1 MNQKFNGEVGQVAG
15 GDVKA
20 SNAQANVNIH
30 LHSGAESKQY
40 ISERQRRAIG
50 AKVFELEAKTGV
62 EKLMV
67 YRRLRTVFKFPSMDE
82 MPRDLFERVMRYLDG
97 WIRNGSADQPARA
110 SVQSKLN
117 EQKHAAPQSVAS
129 AESQAEHAVRQAE
142 VMASIEP
149 ESTQVQQQKKQSPW
163 LAVSIAVMVTTAVA
177 ATLYVVMHRPDESVQ
192 NQAAFSSPHCEYGGN
207 RYSLGSVVM
216 QVGVRRQC
224 ATTGDGAAWQKAD
237 TARR

>member
-1 MNQKFNGEVGQVAG
+1 MNQKFSGEVGQVAG

-67 YRRLRTVFKFPSMDE
+67 YRRLRTVFKFSSMDE

-97 WIRNGSADQPARA
+97 WIRNGSADQSPRA
-110 SVQSKLN
+110 SVQSELN
-117 EQKHAAPQSVAS
+117 ERKHAAPQSLAP
-129 AESQAEHAVRQAE
+129 AESQADHAVRQAD
-142 VMASIEP
+142 ATAPIEP
-149 ESTQVQQQKKQSPW
+149 EFTLAQQQKKQSPW
-163 LAVSIAVMVTTAVA
+163 LAVSIAVTVTIAVV
-177 ATLYVVMHRPDESVQ
+177 ATMYVVMQRPDKSAQ
-192 NQAAFSSPHCEYGGN
+192 NQVAAISPHCEYGGN
-207 RYSLGSVVM
+207 RYSPGSVVM
-216 QVGVRRQC
+216 QAGVRRQC